1 MEGGDPTNSFLFW
14 QREKLE
20 ANNCPGK
27 MSTTGTVVSILPG
40 ETYICKITVD
50 EKLKAWATVKI

>member
-50 EKLKAWATVKI
+50 EKLKA